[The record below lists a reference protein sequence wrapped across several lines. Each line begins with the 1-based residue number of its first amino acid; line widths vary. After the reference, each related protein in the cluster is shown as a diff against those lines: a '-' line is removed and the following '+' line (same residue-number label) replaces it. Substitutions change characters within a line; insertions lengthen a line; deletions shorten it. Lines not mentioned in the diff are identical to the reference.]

1 MPPEYGDTVM
11 AKHTLVPRLGLSE
24 DIAALVVY
32 LASDESGYVTAQEI
46 AVDGGFAAHGPTWA
60 EMSGPDAPK
69 NRVAPDGSIT

>member
-1 MPPEYGDTVM
+1 MPPEYGETVM
-11 AKHTLVPRLGLSE
+11 AKHTLVTRLGLSD

-46 AVDGGFAAHGPTWA
+46 AVDGGFGAHGPTWA
-60 EMSGPDAPK
+60 EMSRPDAPK